1 MLWGT
6 GDIHFAPA
14 WAEWLDRTLPNSKGV
29 RLVPGAKLFFTEER
43 VDLVAQEARELWAAR
58 G

>member
-14 WAEWLDRTLPNSKGV
+14 WAEWLDRTLPNSRGV

-43 VDLVAQEARELWAAR
+43 VGLVAREALKLWAGR